1 MVDEKSKKRALF
13 ETFVDKVVAYKDG
26 KIVVNVDVFGT
37 KAKIES
43 IDGVVNGVRME
54 KLGSARSTKRLGWAV
69 FSCKSPL
76 FSPIKAMA
84 LVSGALPRGQD
95 PSMRL

>member
-1 MVDEKSKKRALF
+1 MVDEKLKKRALF
-13 ETFVDKVVAYKDG
+13 ETFVDKVVVYKDG
-26 KIVVNVDVFGT
+26 EIVVNVDAFGT
-37 KAKIES
+37 KAKIEC
-43 IDGVVNGVRME
+43 IDGVVNGVRTE

-69 FSCKSPL
+69 FSCKSLL
-76 FSPIKAMA
+76 FSSIKAMA